1 MNSLLTGSPGPGDF
15 LLSLPP
21 RLSVWIAMSSYEELI
36 SMNKCSINGQPTMAD
51 VTHLAYLSEEL
62 IFLKHLLGKCL
73 DWMGTVALVIFGI
86 PLFII
91 FLLYL
96 SALFLLI
103 YQKTHNLKGDYYSN
117 VWDDARLILS
127 TMWDKF
133 ARFWNG
139 YELHGT
145 ENLPDGP
152 ALLIYYHGAI
162 PVDYLYFLT
171 RYFILKR
178 RCCYSIADDY
188 LFRFPGIKSLTNLM
202 HILPSSREE
211 CLNILKNGHL
221 LGISPGGVRE
231 ALFSDESY
239 KLVWHKRKGFAHLAL
254 DAKVPI
260 IPMYTQNVREGF
272 RVFGRTTLARWVY
285 EHSRLPIL
293 PPYGGLPVKFRTYIG
308 EPIPY
313 DPNITAAELAA
324 KTKAALQ
331 SLIRKHQQ
339 IPGNMFKALMDRFH
353 NEKEKD

>member
-1 MNSLLTGSPGPGDF
+1 
-15 LLSLPP
+15 
-21 RLSVWIAMSSYEELI
+21 MSSYEEVI
-36 SMNKCSINGQPTMAD
+36 RMNKCYINGQPTMTDSA
-51 VTHLAYLSEEL
+51 HLPYLSEEL
-62 IFLKHLLGKCL
+62 CILKHLLGKCL
-73 DWMGTVALVIFGI
+73 DLLGAVALFIFII

-91 FLLYL
+91 LLIYL

-103 YQKTHNLKGDYYSN
+103 YQKTHNLKGDYCSN
-117 VWDDARLILS
+117 IWDNGRLILS

-162 PVDYLYFLT
+162 PVDYMYFLA

-188 LFRFPGIKSLTNLM
+188 LFRFPGLRSLTSVM
-202 HILPSSREE
+202 CIMPRTKEE

-272 RVFGRTTLARWVY
+272 RVFGRTTLARWIY
-285 EHSRLPIL
+285 EYSRLPFL

-313 DPNITAAELAA
+313 DPNITALELAT

-331 SLIRKHQQ
+331 SLIQKHQQ
-339 IPGNMFKALMDRFH
+339 IPGSIFKALMDRFH
-353 NEKEKD
+353 K

>member
-133 ARFWNG
+133 ARFWN
-139 YELHGT
+139 
-145 ENLPDGP
+145 
-152 ALLIYYHGAI
+152 
-162 PVDYLYFLT
+162 
-171 RYFILKR
+171 
-178 RCCYSIADDY
+178 
-188 LFRFPGIKSLTNLM
+188 GIKSLTNLM